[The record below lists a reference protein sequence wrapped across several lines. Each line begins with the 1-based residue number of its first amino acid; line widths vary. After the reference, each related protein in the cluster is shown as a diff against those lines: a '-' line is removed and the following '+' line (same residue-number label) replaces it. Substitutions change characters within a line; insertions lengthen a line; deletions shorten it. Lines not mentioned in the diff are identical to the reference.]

1 MDKTIIYKINDMLT
15 QENEN
20 FINLKIITKG
30 FPIEEKVL
38 YDQNGQWN
46 DDINTL
52 EIDDNLKARLN
63 EFLEDNN
70 KRLII
75 DLLDENDTYYTDSY
89 KLKIKVENL
98 EIIDNYS

>member
-15 QENEN
+15 QDNELY
-20 FINLKIITKG
+20 INIKIITKG

-38 YDQNGQWN
+38 YDNNGQWT
-46 DDINTL
+46 DEINTL
-52 EIDDNLKARLN
+52 EIDDNLKNRLN
-63 EFLEDNN
+63 DFLDDNN

-75 DLLDENDTYYTDSY
+75 DLLEENDTYYTEYY

-98 EIIDNYS
+98 EIIDNYE

>member
-38 YDQNGQWN
+38 YDQNGQWTEN
-46 DDINTL
+46 INTL

>member
-1 MDKTIIYKINDMLT
+1 MDKTIIYKINDMQT
-15 QENEN
+15 QDNDI

-38 YDQNGQWN
+38 YDQNGQWIEKI
-46 DDINTL
+46 DTL
-52 EIDDNLKARLN
+52 EIDDNLKMRIAD
-63 EFLEDNN
+63 FLEDNN

-75 DLLDENDTYYTDSY
+75 DILEESDTYYTDKY

-98 EIIDNYS
+98 EILDNY